1 MLQIIAKKIVNKKEV
16 VNDLIKNKV
25 KSLSLHTKL
34 INAQK
39 NKEIVIDKKT
49 ISVTNVNSD
58 IFFIMN

>member
-25 KSLSLHTKL
+25 KSLSLHNKL
-34 INAQK
+34 INIQK

>member
-1 MLQIIAKKIVNKKEV
+1 MLQIIAKKRVNKKEV

-25 KSLSLHTKL
+25 KSLSLHNKL
-34 INAQK
+34 INIQN
-39 NKEIVIDKKT
+39 NKEMVINKKT